1 MLSLST
7 FRRFL
12 GGAARVAERL
22 ASPKLL
28 TVNGLTMNVP
38 AGQPRP
44 DATHHHAEESGAADP
59 AWTAFMRGM

>member
-7 FRRFL
+7 FRRLL
-12 GGAARVAERL
+12 GGAAMVAERL
-22 ASPKLL
+22 ASP
-28 TVNGLTMNVP
+28 TMNVP